1 MGFFD
6 WFKKKKATVPH
17 DLNDDDR
24 DLSLQ
29 VRRNNALIRQKR
41 QELEFERMRLEHQLE
56 IEKLQ
61 RELDE
66 LRAEGEDDEEDD
78 APDGTDAIMAA
89 LVGSI
94 LQGKNPVVSPN
105 QGPQQP
111 ETIVPKTRKYS
122 DEEIRVLLE
131 AVPKHYRAIMKKL
144 PDDALLARARQYA
157 PDADE
162 ESLNRAISMVRY
174 P

>member
-6 WFKKKKATVPH
+6 WFKRKKATVPH
-17 DLNDDDR
+17 DLTDEDR
-24 DLSLQ
+24 DLSLS

-66 LRAEGEDDEEDD
+66 LRAEDEDDEEDD
-78 APDGTDAIMAA
+78 TPDSTDAIMAA

-94 LQGKNPVVSPN
+94 LQGKAQVPSSQP
-105 QGPQQP
+105 GPTAQTPTPISTQ
-111 ETIVPKTRKYS
+111 RRYS
-122 DEEIRVLLE
+122 DEEISVLLE
-131 AVPKHYRAIMKKL
+131 AVPKHYRALIRKL
-144 PDDALLARARQYA
+144 PDDALRARARQYA
-157 PDADE
+157 PDADD
-162 ESLNRAISMVRY
+162 ESIERAIKSIRN
-174 P
+174 